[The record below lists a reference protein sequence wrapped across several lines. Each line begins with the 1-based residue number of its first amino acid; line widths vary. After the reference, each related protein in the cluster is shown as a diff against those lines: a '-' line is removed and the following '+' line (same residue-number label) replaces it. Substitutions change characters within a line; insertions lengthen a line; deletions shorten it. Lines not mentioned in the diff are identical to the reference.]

1 MAAVEKSPEEFEKD
15 FEELKERCQVLF
27 EADPS
32 QAHTDASLRRFIRA
46 FIEVDVAFKQL
57 LKCNKW
63 RHEYQVTSLTPD
75 DPDIAEE
82 MATGKVHILRNRDNK
97 GRQQGQ
103 VSKCSCKLLRFQDN
117 KGRPVVYVAARKHNA
132 YDRDLTKLL
141 KFFVYILESACKKC
155 NESVIDNLLLIF
167 DLKSFTLSSMDYQF
181 VQNII
186 RLFSRNYPERLGACL
201 IINSPLIFSGCW
213 SVIRPWLN
221 EVTAS
226 KVTFVGSEVELC
238 QYINPDALPP
248 YDS

>member
-1 MAAVEKSPEEFEKD
+1 MAAVQKTPEEFEKD
-15 FEELKERCQVLF
+15 FEELKERCQILF
-27 EADPS
+27 DADPS
-32 QAHTDASLRRFIRA
+32 QAHSDASLRRFLRA
-46 FIEVDVAFKQL
+46 FIDVDVAFKQL

-63 RHEYQVTSLTPD
+63 RHEYQVTSLSPD

-97 GRQQGQ
+97 GR
-103 VSKCSCKLLRFQDN
+103 
-117 KGRPVVYVAARKHNA
+117 PVVYVAARKHNA
-132 YDRDLTKLL
+132 YERDLNKLL

-167 DLKSFTLSSMDYQF
+167 DLKGFTLSSMDYQF

-213 SVIRPWLN
+213 AVIRPWLN
-221 EVTAS
+221 DVTAS
-226 KVTFVGSEVELC
+226 KVTFVGSEEELC

-248 YDS
+248 DDS